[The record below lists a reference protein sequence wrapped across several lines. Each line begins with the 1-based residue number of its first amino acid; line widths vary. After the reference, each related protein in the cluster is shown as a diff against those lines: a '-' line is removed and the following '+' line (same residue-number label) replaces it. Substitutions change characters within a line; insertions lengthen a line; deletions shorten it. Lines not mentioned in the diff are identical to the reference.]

1 MDKKFFKE
9 AIYSG
14 LEFTKKLQT
23 DKHFSFRPANEG
35 LTVYGKTLSLG
46 FSCLALKT
54 YFMTS
59 EWDKLE
65 DKQKA
70 EWTSYINSFQVEKSR
85 FPENSFIDNEMIT
98 S

>member
-23 DKHFSFRPANEG
+23 DKQYNFRPANEG

-46 FSCLALKT
+46 FSCLALN
-54 YFMTS
+54 Y
-59 EWDKLE
+59 
-65 DKQKA
+65 
-70 EWTSYINSFQVEKSR
+70 
-85 FPENSFIDNEMIT
+85 
-98 S
+98 